1 MKKAREVTVSA
12 LVFGVVVGAIM
23 NASITYSGLKIGF
36 TIVGSSIAA
45 VLGFGVLRG
54 VLRRGHIL
62 ETNIAQTIASS
73 VNTTNSGVI
82 FTVPV
87 LLLLGYGLD
96 PATSRFWLVTL
107 ACMAGSVLGTCFII
121 PLRKQMIDIDRLRF
135 PSGTAVGAILKSPG
149 AGVKKTLVLLAGILV
164 AMLIF
169 LPTQLTNEKFASA
182 AALEDLDSL
191 VEREKISEAD
201 AERTRIIAGWIEAE
215 AAPDPVVEIGRM
227 RLELKELRKQLAK
240 DAENESLG
248 ASVDALSGRL
258 EAAEELLVFDPKLA
272 GAAARATDGATGWS
286 TLRNTDLGWAGA
298 PIWGYSDLR
307 LRLPRE
313 VDKKATAR
321 AREADPNAA
330 EILTERVDRDESGRP
345 DLWVTDEAV
354 DIGRV
359 IGLPDSA
366 LLMFAIAPF
375 ALGAGYLTGRA
386 GLMVLAGGVL
396 AYLILNPILFAQGY
410 MPGTVKGWEVATFWG
425 RNNIGKP
432 LGIGLLLGGALMG
445 VVVSFPSVR
454 AALASVA
461 RSSKS
466 LGGSDELGMK
476 PLIAAAIAAFI
487 LLFFS
492 ADLSSN
498 EASNR
503 VCPVTHAVLV
513 SGPGEAPAVEAPDG
527 GFPTV
532 RYKGYEL
539 ALRDT
544 DAVSAWNAMDSEARD
559 TSLGEINSKPG
570 PLSGWNRHL
579 RALLIAAIGT
589 IWIWFAGIIIAQC
602 TGMTDW
608 SPISGIA
615 LLTVVLVMVLA
626 GVGSVI
632 PAVLVGAT
640 LCCAITMS
648 ADMMADLRTGAIVGG
663 SPKRQQLVEL
673 ATTWIGPVICMM
685 TILLIANANMAKFDG
700 IPMGTGTD
708 TTAPQAEA
716 LRSVITG
723 VQGGEMPYAMYGSGT
738 LLGLFMGLG
747 SFAGLGV
754 LIGLSMYLPFIYIS
768 TYGIGCVAN
777 IAIARWKG
785 RGWAEEW
792 GVPFAAGLIVGEAI
806 LSLIVNAII
815 VIMSSTGGA
824 A

>member
-1 MKKAREVTVSA
+1 MKKAREVTISSV
-12 LVFGVVVGAIM
+12 VFAIILGAIM

-62 ETNIAQTIASS
+62 ETNITQTIASS
-73 VNTTNSGVI
+73 VNSTNSGVI

-96 PATSRFWLVTL
+96 PTSARFWLVTL
-107 ACMAGSVLGTCFII
+107 ACMAGSVLGTAFII

-149 AGVKKTLVLLAGILV
+149 AGVKKTLVLLAGIVV
-164 AMLIF
+164 AMLIY
-169 LPTQLTNEKFASA
+169 LPTQTPTFYTEADTA
-182 AALEDLDSL
+182 DLDAL
-191 VEREKISEAD
+191 VAAERISDAD
-201 AERTRIIAGWIEAE
+201 AERTRVIAGWIDNE
-215 AAPDPVVEIGRM
+215 AAPGPVVEAGRM
-227 RLELKELRKQLAK
+227 ELERRALGEQISKEPDNAELRTALDDLTAQLAN
-240 DAENESLG
+240 AE
-248 ASVDALSGRL
+248 AI
-258 EAAEELLVFDPKLA
+258 LA
-272 GAAARATDGATGWS
+272 FNPDLTAAAARATDGEVEWS
-286 TLRNTDLGWAGA
+286 TLKNTDYGWAHD
-298 PIWGYSDLR
+298 PFWGYGDLG
-307 LRLPRE
+307 LRMPRT
-313 VDKKATAR
+313 VDQKATAD
-321 AREADPNAA
+321 AREVNPKAD
-330 EILTERVDRDESGRP
+330 EVLTEHVDRDENGRP
-345 DLWVTDEAV
+345 DQWVTDGAI
-354 DIGRV
+354 DIGRR
-359 IGLPDSA
+359 IGIPDSA

-375 ALGAGYLTGRA
+375 ALGAGYLSGRA

-396 AYLILNPILFAQGY
+396 AYLVLNPILFSQGY
-410 MPGTVKGWEVATFWG
+410 LPGTVKGFEVATTWG

-445 VVVSFPSVR
+445 VVVSFPSVK

-466 LGGSDELGMK
+466 LGGSDELGLK
-476 PLIAAAIAAFI
+476 PLIVAALAAFV
-487 LLFFS
+487 LLYFS

-503 VCPVTHAVLV
+503 VCPVTGAVLV
-513 SGPGEAPAVEAPDG
+513 SGPGEAPAVEAPED

-539 ALRDT
+539 VLLNGA
-544 DAVSAWNAMDSEARD
+544 AVKTWNAMDTDARNA
-559 TSLGEINSKPG
+559 SLGEINSNPG

-640 LCCAITMS
+640 LCCAITMA
-648 ADMMADLRTGAIVGG
+648 ADMMADLRTGSIVGA
-663 SPKRQQLVEL
+663 SPKRQQIVEL
-673 ATTWIGPVICMM
+673 ATTWIGPLICMM
-685 TILLIANANMAKFDG
+685 TILLIAKANMTKFDG

-723 VQGGEMPYAMYGSGT
+723 VQGGDMPYAMYGFGT
-738 LLGLFMGLG
+738 LLGLFLGLG

-754 LIGLSMYLPFIYIS
+754 LIGLSMYLPFIYIT
-768 TYGIGCVAN
+768 TYGIGCIAN
-777 IAIARWKG
+777 ILIARWKG

-806 LSLIVNAII
+806 LSLIVNAIV
-815 VIMSSTGGA
+815 VIMSSTGGGS
-824 A
+824 